1 MSCGVP
7 VTTPWLLQGPCLQP
21 DLTPKIPAQSRTR
34 QSKAPRGQ
42 PDPSLHG
49 VFPELTAPGS
59 SPGRDQRG
67 AEPFSLPFIRRL
79 VRSMCWS
86 WRVNKHQSALT
97 KRRMLSAKFNFGKA
111 DPVAPA
117 PLGVACR
124 GLVGAGSCQ
133 RAVPTS
139 SPANAEEQR
148 KLICGLREVGRYQ
161 SAAVE
166 FFTLQTVKPHFQLCG
181 TSGMFVCVFSYLG
194 LGCFF
199 FFLN

>member
-1 MSCGVP
+1 MA
-7 VTTPWLLQGPCLQP
+7 TPGTLSP
-21 DLTPKIPAQSRTR
+21 DRLDSKDPTSALTGTS

-59 SPGRDQRG
+59 SSARDQRG
-67 AEPFSLPFIRRL
+67 AEPFSFPFIRRL
-79 VRSMCWS
+79 VWSMCWG
-86 WRVNKHQSALT
+86 WRVNKHQSDLT

-133 RAVPTS
+133 WAVPTS
-139 SPANAEEQR
+139 SSANAEEQR
-148 KLICGLREVGRYQ
+148 KLMFRLREVGRYQ

-181 TSGMFVCVFSYLG
+181 ASGMFVCVFSYLG
-194 LGCFF
+194 LGFF
-199 FFLN
+199 F

>member
-1 MSCGVP
+1 
-7 VTTPWLLQGPCLQP
+7 
-21 DLTPKIPAQSRTR
+21 
-34 QSKAPRGQ
+34 
-42 PDPSLHG
+42 
-49 VFPELTAPGS
+49 
-59 SPGRDQRG
+59 
-67 AEPFSLPFIRRL
+67 
-79 VRSMCWS
+79 MCWS
-86 WRVNKHQSALT
+86 WRVNKHQSDLT

-139 SPANAEEQR
+139 SSANAEEQR
-148 KLICGLREVGRYQ
+148 KLIFRLREVGRYQ

-181 TSGMFVCVFSYLG
+181 TSGLFVCVFSYLG
-194 LGCFF
+194 LAVFF
-199 FFLN
+199 FFLISLHVLNFGALFLRDLPEQLLLCAQGCVCSRKGAAFPFYR